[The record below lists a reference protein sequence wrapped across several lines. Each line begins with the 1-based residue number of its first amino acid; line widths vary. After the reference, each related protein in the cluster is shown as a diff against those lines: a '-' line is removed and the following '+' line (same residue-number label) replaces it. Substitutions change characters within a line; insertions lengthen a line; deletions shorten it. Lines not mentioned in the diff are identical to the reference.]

1 MLKPYMRDDCKFGHI
16 TSNQDFK
23 HLARKFTHSILEKE
37 ITRMTAECVDVEL
50 TKRVKIKAKEYI
62 TKYMMKFKGDYTRKT
77 DNDDM

>member
-1 MLKPYMRDDCKFGHI
+1 
-16 TSNQDFK
+16 
-23 HLARKFTHSILEKE
+23 
-37 ITRMTAECVDVEL
+37 MTAECVDVEL